1 MKPEKKK
8 KKKKPAECE
17 VEETDQRKQLGMQ
30 NFL

>member
-8 KKKKPAECE
+8 KKNPAECE